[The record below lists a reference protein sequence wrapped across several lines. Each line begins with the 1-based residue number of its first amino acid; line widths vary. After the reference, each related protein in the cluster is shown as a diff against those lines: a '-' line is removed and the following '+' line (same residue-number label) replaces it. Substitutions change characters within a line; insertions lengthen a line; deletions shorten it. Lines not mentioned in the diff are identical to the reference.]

1 MAVLMAR
8 ATDKRGR
15 VQPLKHD
22 AGRRNYMI
30 SFVQPTAVTVKG

>member
-1 MAVLMAR
+1 VLMAR

-22 AGRRNYMI
+22 PNRRNYAI
-30 SFVQPTAVTVKG
+30 SFVRPTAVTVK